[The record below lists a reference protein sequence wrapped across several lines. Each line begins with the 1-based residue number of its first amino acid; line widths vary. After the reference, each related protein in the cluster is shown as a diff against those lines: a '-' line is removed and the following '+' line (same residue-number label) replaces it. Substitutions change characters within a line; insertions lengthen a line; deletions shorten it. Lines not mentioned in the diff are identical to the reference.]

1 MSKRAL
7 IGNREYFPGISCIEY
22 EGPDSDNP
30 LAFKAYDADRVV
42 GNKTM
47 REHLRF
53 AICYWHTFCANGAD
67 PFGPGTRIQ
76 PWNENSDP
84 IKAAEEKLDAAFEFF
99 SKMTVPYF
107 CFHDR
112 DLAPEGSN
120 VIESEKNLQHL
131 VDMVKPRQKE
141 TGIKLLWGT
150 SNMFSHPRYMNG
162 ASTNPNFDVVAQAG
176 AQVKAAIDATVE
188 LGGENYVF
196 WGGREGY
203 SSLFNTDTGRELDH
217 MAKFLSMARDYG
229 RSIGFKG
236 TFLIEPKPMEPMF
249 HQYDVDSQ
257 TVIGF
262 LRHHGLAEDFK
273 INVETN
279 HATLAGHTLAHE
291 LQMCAD
297 AGMLGSVDA
306 NRGNPQNG
314 WDTDQ
319 FPSDLY
325 DTVQSMLVILN
336 DGGFKTGGLN
346 FDAKLRRES
355 TNLEDMFIAHIGGM
369 DSYARGLLIAHEIL
383 ENSSLMDSLQQ
394 RYESFNDGQG
404 QAFEKNQLSLVD
416 LRNYAAENGEP
427 IQQSGRQEW
436 VENVMND
443 FIFRS
448 KS

>member
-1 MSKRAL
+1 MSVRPW
-7 IGNREYFPGISCIEY
+7 IGNREYFPGIPRIEY
-22 EGPDSDNP
+22 EGPESDNP

-47 REHLRF
+47 SEHLRF
-53 AICYWHTFCANGAD
+53 SVCYWHTFCADGAD
-67 PFGPGTRIQ
+67 PFGPGTRSH
-76 PWNENSDP
+76 PWNESTDRLE
-84 IKAAEEKLDAAFEFF
+84 AAEERLDAAFEFF

-112 DLAPEGSN
+112 DLAPEGAS
-120 VIESEKNLQHL
+120 VAESEKNLQHL
-131 VDMVKPRQKE
+131 VGRVKPRQKE

-150 SNMFSHPRYMNG
+150 SNLFSHPRYMNG
-162 ASTNPNFDVVAQAG
+162 GSTNPNFDVVAQAG
-176 AQVKAAIDATVE
+176 AQVKAALDATVE
-188 LGGENYVF
+188 LGGENFVF

-203 SSLFNTDTGRELDH
+203 SALFNTDTGRELEH
-217 MAKFLSMARDYG
+217 MARFLGMARDYG
-229 RSIGFKG
+229 RSIGFNG
-236 TFLIEPKPMEPMF
+236 AFLIEPKPMEPMY

-262 LRHHGLAEDFK
+262 LRQHGLADDFK
-273 INVETN
+273 VNVEAN
-279 HATLAGHTLAHE
+279 HATLAGHSFAHE
-291 LQMCAD
+291 LRMCTD

-319 FPSDLY
+319 FPADLY
-325 DTVQSMLVILN
+325 DTVQAMLIVLE

-355 TNLEDMFIAHIGGM
+355 TDLEDMFIAHIGGM

-383 ENSSLMDSLQQ
+383 ENSSLVDSRRE
-394 RYESFNDGQG
+394 RYASFDSGQG
-404 QAFEKNQLSLVD
+404 QAFAKGLLSLSD
-416 LRNYAAENGEP
+416 LREYASTQGEP
-427 IQQSGRQEW
+427 RKQSGRQEW

-443 FIFRS
+443 FIFRA
-448 KS
+448 KP